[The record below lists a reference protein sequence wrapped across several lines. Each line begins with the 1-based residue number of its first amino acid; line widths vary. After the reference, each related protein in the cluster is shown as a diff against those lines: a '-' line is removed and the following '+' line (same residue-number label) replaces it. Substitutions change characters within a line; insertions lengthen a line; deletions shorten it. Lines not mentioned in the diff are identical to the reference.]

1 MMYPWEVLYD
11 SVQAEPTYEE
21 PEEPEAPPPDW
32 LLSDEEA
39 VNRLEEIKVS
49 HPNNRAAKFFSRY
62 YYESL
67 SPENRAALIRCV
79 RSGTYN
85 PSSSVGCYAMRPE
98 DYDTLRGFFAP
109 LISDYHGV
117 RQGAMQ
123 LTDWDAPPMDLASL
137 GLGPSSSRVRVGRN
151 LANFPL
157 PGAMTKEQRCE
168 MEEVMSKAFAELARR
183 KLPDGTVFGGR
194 YYSLSPGRAETID
207 NDEYSALIKQ
217 HLMFKDMADDP
228 YLNTAGI
235 SGDWPF
241 GRGTYISANRRV
253 SIWCNEEDHLRVT
266 VLCHTTSLN
275 EPFDLLNATLKQLE
289 SIPGVKFKRSEEFGY
304 VTSCPSN
311 LGTGMRASI
320 HIQLPELT
328 ADSTTDLASAIA
340 KPFGLSVRG
349 TGGEHTPVQDNTVDI
364 SPSARFGITEH
375 GILRRLYF
383 GIKAIMA
390 EEKKITD
397 GKEAAKA
404 AVLAEAAATAAA
416 ARAAEAAAKSSA
428 AESTT
433 LKVIIAGAPAS
444 GKGTQ
449 CELIVA
455 KYGLMHLST
464 GDLLRAEVA
473 AGSEAGL
480 AAKAF
485 MEAGNLVPD
494 EVIISMVKNRLAQ
507 PDAAEKGWLLDGF
520 PRAVSQAVALE
531 SAGIRPDVFLL
542 LDVPD
547 DFIVERVVG
556 RRLDPDTGKIYHLK
570 FAPPPEDIV
579 ERLVHRSDDT
589 EEKCRNRLGV
599 YHDNV
604 NAVRDSYTAFL
615 RNIDGNRDKH
625 AVFADIETILDGI
638 KASGS
643 LGSAASRGL
652 LSDEEAVNRLEE
664 LKVSHPNNRAAKF
677 FSRQYYESL
686 SPENRAALIRCM
698 RSGTYNPSSSVGC
711 YAMRPEDYDTLRGFF
726 APLISDYHGVPEGAG
741 QPTDWDA
748 QAMDIGELG
757 LGSSS
762 CRVRVGRNL
771 ASFPLPGAMTKE
783 QRCEMEEVMSKAYAE
798 LASMEMPNGQPFGGR
813 YYSLTP
819 GRPDSIDDE
828 QYKELIKE
836 HLMFKD
842 MADDPYLNTAGIS
855 GDWPFGRGTYISE
868 DRRVSIWC
876 NEEDHLRVTVL
887 CSTTSL
893 NEPFDLLN
901 GTLQALEKVPGV
913 AFKRSE
919 EFGYVTS
926 CPSNLGTGMR
936 ASVMVCLPKLTADET
951 TDKAA
956 AIAKPF
962 GLSVRGSGGEHTP
975 VVGNMVSLPHR
986 GSASL
991 LFGKRAVSDH

>member
-266 VLCHTTSLN
+266 VLC
-275 EPFDLLNATLKQLE
+275 
-289 SIPGVKFKRSEEFGY
+289 
-304 VTSCPSN
+304 
-311 LGTGMRASI
+311 
-320 HIQLPELT
+320 
-328 ADSTTDLASAIA
+328 
-340 KPFGLSVRG
+340 
-349 TGGEHTPVQDNTVDI
+349 
-364 SPSARFGITEH
+364 
-375 GILRRLYF
+375 
-383 GIKAIMA
+383 
-390 EEKKITD
+390 
-397 GKEAAKA
+397 
-404 AVLAEAAATAAA
+404 
-416 ARAAEAAAKSSA
+416 
-428 AESTT
+428 
-433 LKVIIAGAPAS
+433 
-444 GKGTQ
+444 
-449 CELIVA
+449 
-455 KYGLMHLST
+455 
-464 GDLLRAEVA
+464 
-473 AGSEAGL
+473 
-480 AAKAF
+480 
-485 MEAGNLVPD
+485 
-494 EVIISMVKNRLAQ
+494 
-507 PDAAEKGWLLDGF
+507 
-520 PRAVSQAVALE
+520 
-531 SAGIRPDVFLL
+531 
-542 LDVPD
+542 
-547 DFIVERVVG
+547 
-556 RRLDPDTGKIYHLK
+556 
-570 FAPPPEDIV
+570 
-579 ERLVHRSDDT
+579 
-589 EEKCRNRLGV
+589 
-599 YHDNV
+599 
-604 NAVRDSYTAFL
+604 
-615 RNIDGNRDKH
+615 
-625 AVFADIETILDGI
+625 
-638 KASGS
+638 
-643 LGSAASRGL
+643 
-652 LSDEEAVNRLEE
+652 
-664 LKVSHPNNRAAKF
+664 
-677 FSRQYYESL
+677 
-686 SPENRAALIRCM
+686 
-698 RSGTYNPSSSVGC
+698 
-711 YAMRPEDYDTLRGFF
+711 
-726 APLISDYHGVPEGAG
+726 
-741 QPTDWDA
+741 
-748 QAMDIGELG
+748 
-757 LGSSS
+757 
-762 CRVRVGRNL
+762 
-771 ASFPLPGAMTKE
+771 
-783 QRCEMEEVMSKAYAE
+783 
-798 LASMEMPNGQPFGGR
+798 
-813 YYSLTP
+813 
-819 GRPDSIDDE
+819 
-828 QYKELIKE
+828 
-836 HLMFKD
+836 
-842 MADDPYLNTAGIS
+842 
-855 GDWPFGRGTYISE
+855 
-868 DRRVSIWC
+868 
-876 NEEDHLRVTVL
+876 
-887 CSTTSL
+887 STTSL

-986 GSASL
+986 GSASM